1 MNCVDYFFEKT
12 SLSSKDFIIGTQEKI
27 SFEAVYEASNKVA
40 AFLNSE
46 IGSGEKIILVGQNS
60 VFLVAAYLGI
70 LKSGNICVPLN
81 PAIEQTNLDYIIEKT
96 KAKLVFFSKIVLN
109 KLQVNIPIVSET
121 DYAVILD
128 SKYEIET
135 GRNKPFDPN
144 SIAEIIFTSGST
156 SVPKGVMLTHR
167 NIISNTDSI
176 ISYLNINEDD
186 RMLVVLPF
194 FYCYGLSLLH
204 THLRIGAQ
212 LVFNNNFMFL
222 ASTINN
228 LNKYNCTGFAGV
240 PSHFQILLRK
250 TELFKKST
258 FPSLRYVTQAG
269 GKLHNSFI
277 NEFIGTFPST
287 KFFVMYG
294 QTEATARLSYLPPE
308 ILTKKMGSIGKGIP
322 GVTLKV
328 VNEHG
333 NEVQPGIVGE
343 IVAKGENIMAG
354 YFDDQEETSK
364 ALQNGW
370 LHTGDLGT
378 IDEDGYIYLTA
389 RKKEIIKVGGK
400 RISPK
405 EIEEIIQA
413 IPEVIDC
420 AVEGIPDEIL
430 GECIKLTVVKNDK
443 GDYLTENFIKDYCSS
458 RLSPY
463 KIPTVIEFRE
473 SATLNAVGKKVKSQ

>member
-12 SLSSKDFIIGTQEKI
+12 STSTKDFIIGTHEKI
-27 SFEAVYEASNKVA
+27 SFESVYEASNQVA
-40 AFLNSE
+40 AFLNRE

-60 VFLVAAYLGI
+60 VFLVTAYLGI

-81 PAIEQTNLDYIIEKT
+81 PAIEQTNLDFIIKKT
-96 KAKLVFFSKIVLN
+96 NAKLIFLSRIIQN
-109 KLQVNIPIVSET
+109 KLQVDIPLITENDYSSVLNSKHET
-121 DYAVILD
+121 IAEKDIIFD
-128 SKYEIET
+128 SNT
-135 GRNKPFDPN
+135 
-144 SIAEIIFTSGST
+144 IAEIIFTSGST

-167 NIISNTDSI
+167 NIISNTESI
-176 ISYLNINEDD
+176 ISYLGLSDD
-186 RMLVVLPF
+186 DVMLVVLPF

-204 THLRIGAQ
+204 THLRMGAQ
-212 LVFNNNFMFL
+212 LVLNNNFMFL

-250 TELFKKST
+250 TELFKKSN

-269 GKLHNSFI
+269 GKLHSSFI
-277 NEFIGTFPST
+277 NEFAYSFPSI

-322 GVTLKV
+322 EVTLKV
-328 VNEHG
+328 VNEYG
-333 NEVQPGIVGE
+333 NEVQPGVVGE

-354 YFDDQEETSK
+354 YYDDPEETSK

-405 EIEEIIQA
+405 EIEEIIQS
-413 IPEVIDC
+413 IPEIIDC
-420 AVEGIPDEIL
+420 TVEGIPDEIL
-430 GECIKLTVVKNDK
+430 GESIKLTVVKNDK
-443 GDYLTENFIKDYCSS
+443 GDYLTENYIRDYCSS

-463 KIPTVIEFRE
+463 KIPSVIEFKE
-473 SATLNAVGKKVKSQ
+473 STALNAAGKKIKSQ